1 MTSRFIGSKIKEVGK
16 LKNGALITLGAVFV
30 VLTLL
35 FSGCAEQQPSEGA
48 ATPSVTNVKFLGG
61 LSGGGGYQY
70 GLALIKVMEKA
81 MPEVTFTLEAT
92 QGFVDN
98 AKKIHSGYGDMGVV
112 SSSDALK
119 ILKGEAP
126 FDSPGKKVYSVVPL
140 LPPTYFH
147 VLVPADS
154 GINSLSDLHGK
165 RVSVLTRGS
174 LTEKLATNVFEAL
187 GIEVQ
192 PVYLT
197 HTDAAVALSKGEIDA
212 AATTTFAAQ
221 YKDLA
226 LSKQLR
232 VLSLTDE
239 EAQKIKEA
247 LPYANIKE
255 YDFAQQYEGAN
266 VAKVPVVWTLIVA
279 REDLPEDFVYEF
291 VKAVYENK
299 EEIAASYAPA
309 KELDPEM
316 VLEAPVPLHPGV
328 VKYYQEIG
336 ISIPENLIPE

>member
-1 MTSRFIGSKIKEVGK
+1 
-16 LKNGALITLGAVFV
+16 
-30 VLTLL
+30 
-35 FSGCAEQQPSEGA
+35 
-48 ATPSVTNVKFLGG
+48 VTNVKFLGG

-70 GLALIKVMEKA
+70 GLALIKIMETA
-81 MPEVTFTLEAT
+81 MPGVTFTLEAT

-98 AKKIHSGYGDMGVV
+98 AKKLHSGYGDMGVV
-112 SSSDALK
+112 SSIHALK
-119 ILKGEAP
+119 MLNGEAP
-126 FDSPGKKVYSVVPL
+126 FDSPGKKVYSVLPL

-154 GINSLSDLHGK
+154 QINSLSDLQGK

-174 LTEKLATNVFEAL
+174 LTETLAMSIFEAL

-226 LSKQLR
+226 LSKQLK

-239 EAQKIKEA
+239 EAQKIKDA
-247 LPYANIKE
+247 LPYVSITE
-255 YDFAQQYEGAN
+255 YDFGQQYEGTST
-266 VAKVPVVWTLIVA
+266 AKVPVVWTLVVA
-279 REDLPEDFVYEF
+279 REDLPEDFVYQF
-291 VKAVYENK
+291 VKAIYENK
-299 EEIAASYAPA
+299 DELASSYAPA
-309 KELDPEM
+309 KDLEPEL
-316 VLEAPVPLHPGV
+316 VLNAPIPVHPGV

-336 ISIPENLIPE
+336 VSIPEKLIPA